1 MKSKIYK
8 FIIII
13 ILSNI
18 FFLKS
23 YSEIQF
29 NFDVTN
35 IEILQ
40 NGNIYKGTKRGEFT
54 TNNGIIINADLFE
67 YDKSLNILN
76 AKGNVKIEDTIEN
89 YIIFT
94 EDITYYKNDEIILSK
109 GKTKSLIDSKYII
122 NSQKILKYNKSL
134 NILNAKGDVE
144 IENTVD
150 NYLVLLRYYLF

>member
-89 YIIFT
+89 YNFHR
-94 EDITYYKNDEIILSK
+94 
-109 GKTKSLIDSKYII
+109 
-122 NSQKILKYNKSL
+122 
-134 NILNAKGDVE
+134 
-144 IENTVD
+144 
-150 NYLVLLRYYLF
+150 RYYLL